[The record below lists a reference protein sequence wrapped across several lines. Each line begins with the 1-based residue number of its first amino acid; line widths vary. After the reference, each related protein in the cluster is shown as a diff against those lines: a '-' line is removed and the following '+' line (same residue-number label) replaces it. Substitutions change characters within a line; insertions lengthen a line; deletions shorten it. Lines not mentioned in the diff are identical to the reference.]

1 MIKSQETEKAGEKM
15 PAFFQDIE
23 VFRGDGSRNEKGETL
38 EEFLENYDPYRYKN
52 PCCTVDMAVFG
63 YSGKDPE
70 NLEDLRILLIRR
82 KNHPSIGDWAL
93 PGGFIELKE
102 DLEVS
107 AKRELFEETNIRNV
121 CAEQIGVFGEVRRDP
136 RARVITTAFMSLVCL
151 DEVEA
156 KAGDDASDAAW
167 FTITMNRQKEEEKIR
182 YQIELQNEQNGVIL
196 RPELTVLTNGT
207 LIREQRIEIKN
218 RGGLAS
224 DHASILLLACR
235 KLCDRMKCAARE

>member
-1 MIKSQETEKAGEKM
+1 M

-93 PGGFIELKE
+93 PGGVIEL
-102 DLEVS
+102 
-107 AKRELFEETNIRNV
+107 
-121 CAEQIGVFGEVRRDP
+121 
-136 RARVITTAFMSLVCL
+136 
-151 DEVEA
+151 
-156 KAGDDASDAAW
+156 
-167 FTITMNRQKEEEKIR
+167 
-182 YQIELQNEQNGVIL
+182 
-196 RPELTVLTNGT
+196 
-207 LIREQRIEIKN
+207 
-218 RGGLAS
+218 
-224 DHASILLLACR
+224 
-235 KLCDRMKCAARE
+235 